1 MAHRQLIGHHQH
13 IAGLFGRVYAPIMVS
28 SQQFLRSETRFIN
41 AVEQSHLVT
50 QPDRGNEWP
59 GTPRPAC
66 GIEYPL
72 LATAK
77 STSETVFQIGLR
89 MHRRGESECSEQ
101 EHDSFHGRS
110 LASETPASYPKQASH
125 ISDQSRFPLALPHR
139 TMLMAPPWPRSEEHT
154 SELQSLMRISY
165 AVFCLKKKK
174 PTN

>member
-1 MAHRQLIGHHQH
+1 
-13 IAGLFGRVYAPIMVS
+13 MVS
-28 SQQFLRSETRFIN
+28 SQQFLRRETRSIN
-41 AVEQSHLVT
+41 AVDESHLVT

-66 GIEYPL
+66 GVEYPL

-110 LASETPASYPKQASH
+110 LASETPASYPKQPTH
-125 ISDQSRFPLALPHR
+125 ISDQNRFPLALPPG
-139 TMLMAPPWPRSEEHT
+139 TMPLAPPPPTTPPSPSLPLPPPSPPPRPFS
-154 SELQSLMRISY
+154 
-165 AVFCLKKKK
+165 
-174 PTN
+174 P